1 MPFRIRPDHS
11 FTAEFRKA
19 AGGQLS
25 HAIRTLEERPEGKHE
40 AIHAFRKN
48 LKRVRSLYRLVASE
62 VSEFREHENA
72 RLRDVAMSL
81 SAIRDATALIETA
94 AYLKKNARNTGEA
107 KALGR
112 IVAALES
119 RRDHMA
125 DAEVDIDRKLTKA
138 PEVLRDAIAALEEV
152 HFNGGPR
159 RNAQLVAKGWRK
171 TTLKARKAIEQCQA
185 EASAEAFHT
194 LRKRAQD
201 YRAYHRLLRPLWP
214 AAMKAK
220 YEVTSSLIDLLGHIH
235 DLDVLCAL
243 VEAEPQHFPNA
254 DDLARLLDAII
265 FRQQE
270 DRHAALER
278 AEDVFADDPQE
289 EADRIELLWRAQVS

>member
-25 HAIRTLEERPEGKHE
+25 HAIRALEERPEGKHE
-40 AIHAFRKN
+40 AVHAFRKK

-62 VSEFREHENA
+62 VPAFRESENV
-72 RLRDVAMSL
+72 RLRDLAMSL
-81 SAIRDATALIETA
+81 SAIRDATALIETVG
-94 AYLKKNARNTGEA
+94 YLKTTARNTAEA

-112 IVAALES
+112 IVAALEN

-125 DAEVDIDRKLTKA
+125 EAEADIDQKLAEA
-138 PEVLRDAIAALEEV
+138 PGVLRDAIAAVEEV

-159 RNAQLVAKGWRK
+159 RNARLVAKGWRD
-171 TTLKARKAIEQCQA
+171 TTSKARKAIEHCHA
-185 EASAEAFHT
+185 EASAETFHT

-201 YRAYHRLLRPLWP
+201 CRAYQRLLRPLWP

-220 YEVTSSLIDLLGHIH
+220 YEVTTGLIDLLGHIH

-270 DRHAALER
+270 DRRAALER
-278 AEDVFADDPQE
+278 AEDVFGDDPQE